1 MWDSTINSSKVT
13 VTANSNTVAYSSEW
27 SVSIDPPNQS
37 IANADGSISFKLGD
51 TLPEGSVI
59 DIDLPDNLSN
69 TLSSSTDISE
79 YCWSKTTY
87 TTCRTNSSG
96 EIELTTAVDVSSGTL
111 IELYIEDFF
120 TTGTA
125 AGTTGFNIVADWE
138 SVNLVDD
145 TTTYTSDQLFTPGS
159 SLSGATFSVPV
170 VSMTSTTE
178 ATMNDVTI
186 QFKVTTGVLATDHLK
201 IQFPREFDP
210 FVGDASVML
219 SEEPSTYYLDC
230 SSTSLGLCWCTVD
243 KHTVTVMPST
253 AVEASGLVDITIKN
267 VSNPSNGT
275 TTNKLRVAVVGNDG
289 AYKAYT
295 ADLIS
300 AGLTTTVLPVSNIPI
315 QSVEANNHYLFSTG
329 VEYTFKFY
337 INSGSLATDESV

>member
-1 MWDSTINSSKVT
+1 M
-13 VTANSNTVAYSSEW
+13 
-27 SVSIDPPNQS
+27 
-37 IANADGSISFKLGD
+37 
-51 TLPEGSVI
+51 PEGSI
-59 DIDLPDNLSN
+59 IAIDLPDNLTNS
-69 TLSSSTDISE
+69 LSSSSDISE

-87 TTCRTNSSG
+87 VTCRTNSSG

-111 IELYIEDFF
+111 IEIYVEDFF

-125 AGTTGFNIVADWE
+125 AGSTGFDIKADWQ
-138 SVNLVDD
+138 SINLVLD
-145 TTTYTSDQLFTPGS
+145 TTTYSNDQKFTPGS

-170 VSMTSTTE
+170 VSMSATNE
-178 ATMNDVTI
+178 ASMSDVTI

-210 FVGDASVML
+210 FVGDASIML
-219 SEEPSTYYLDC
+219 SEESSTYYLEC

-267 VSNPSNGT
+267 VSNPIAGT
-275 TTNKLRVAVVGNDG
+275 TSNKLRVAVVGSDN

-295 ADLIS
+295 ADLTS
-300 AGLTTTVLPVSNIPI
+300 AGLTTVALPVNNIPI
-315 QSVEANNHYLFSTG
+315 QSVEANNRHLFSTG

-337 INSGSLATDESV
+337 INSGSLATDESVQVMFPNQYMLYINDGADEYTCSSTSLDLTLASATAVTWNTDTSCSTN